1 MKKLVF
7 MLVCV
12 VLAYGSESPLS
23 EQKNELLKLKRE
35 KITKDAEIGE
45 KKWISPLTIF
55 TSINKSRDITNSDIQ
70 TKSAGVDWSQDIFRS
85 GGILYSIEKAKALGK
100 ANMLGVDIE
109 EASYLKKIY
118 TLLSQIK
125 RDTLKYKQS
134 EFTLKNR
141 DIDLLIIKEKYKVE
155 IADIS
160 ELNRATID
168 RETSRTNLIAVK
180 NILSNEIHELK
191 KLIGDENFET
201 ISLPNIELI
210 SKSDYLK
217 QHLELL
223 KYSAQDES
231 DNAMWKIT
239 QSSYLPKLT
248 LSASYGY
255 SDSSS
260 SLRDYNGDNYRYGAM
275 LSMPLDI
282 NAKAE
287 VESNRLQL
295 LQTRVSQLDRRH
307 ELEEEY
313 EMRFATI
320 ADYEEK
326 IGVADEMLKLYNELY
341 GFTQSQ
347 VQVGL
352 KSSYELESLKNS
364 LDIQQLEKEMQIY
377 NILIEKISLY
387 FDTKREEK

>member
-1 MKKLVF
+1 MKKIFYILIS
-7 MLVCV
+7 LG
-12 VLAYGSESPLS
+12 LAVGDSLPLS
-23 EQKNELLKLKRE
+23 EEKIEILKLKRE
-35 KITKDAEIGE
+35 KAIKDADIGG

-55 TSINKSRDITNSDIQ
+55 TSINKSKDISDSDIQ
-70 TKSAGVDWSQDIFRS
+70 TKNAGVDWSQDIFRS

-100 ANMLGVDIE
+100 VNMLSVDIE

-125 RDTLKYKQS
+125 RDTLKYKQG
-134 EFTLKNR
+134 ELTLKNR

-168 RETSRTNLIAVK
+168 RETSRTNLITIK
-180 NILSNEIHELK
+180 NILSNEVHELK
-191 KLIGDENFET
+191 KLTGDENFEA
-201 ISLPNIELI
+201 ISLPDIKLI

-223 KYSAQDES
+223 KYNAQDEN
-231 DNAMWKIT
+231 DNAMWKVT

-248 LSASYGY
+248 LNASYGY
-255 SDSSS
+255 SDSKSA
-260 SLRDYNGDNYRYGAM
+260 LRDYSGDNYRYGAM

-295 LQTRVSQLDRRH
+295 LQTKVSQLDRKH

-326 IGVADEMLKLYNELY
+326 ISVAEEMLKLYNELY

-364 LDIQQLEKEMQIY
+364 VDIQQLEKEMQFY

-387 FDTKREEK
+387 FDAKREER

>member
-1 MKKLVF
+1 MKKLIF
-7 MLVCV
+7 LFIPLG
-12 VLAYGSESPLS
+12 LALGDNLPLC
-23 EQKNELLKLKRE
+23 EQKVEILKLKRE
-35 KITKDAEIGE
+35 KITNDTNIGE

-70 TKSAGVDWSQDIFRS
+70 TKSAGIDWSQDIFRS

-100 ANMLGVDIE
+100 VNTLGVDIE
-109 EASYLKKIY
+109 EANYLKQIY

-125 RDTLKYKQS
+125 RDTLKHKQS
-134 EFTLKNR
+134 ELTLKNR
-141 DIDLLIIKEKYKVE
+141 DIDLLIIKEKYKVG

-168 RETSRTNLIAVK
+168 RETSRTNLIVIK
-180 NILSNEIHELK
+180 NILSNEVHELK
-191 KLIGDENFET
+191 KLIGDASVDA
-201 ISLPNIELI
+201 ISLPDIELI

-223 KYSAQDES
+223 KYEAQDEN
-231 DNAMWKIT
+231 DNAMWKVT

-248 LSASYGY
+248 LNASYGY
-255 SDSSS
+255 SNSNSD
-260 SLRDYNGDNYRYGAM
+260 LNDYNGDNYRYGAM

-287 VESNRLQL
+287 AESNRLQL
-295 LQTRVSQLDRRH
+295 LQTRVSKLDRRH

-313 EMRFATI
+313 DMRFATI

-326 IGVADEMLKLYNELY
+326 ISVAEEMLKLYNELY
-341 GFTQSQ
+341 SFTQSQ

-364 LDIQQLEKEMQIY
+364 VNIQQLEKEMQIY
-377 NILIEKISLY
+377 NISIEKISLY
-387 FDTKREEK
+387 FDVKR